1 MATKAQRYRAEM
13 QRAAQKG
20 TRKAPRTAGGAG
32 RIAST
37 RAAKK
42 GQGRAKD
49 RIPNQASHNEAPVR
63 ARNSSY
69 ELEISATSRPSRKQ
83 TRKSRN
89 RQKTD
94 SALRITAMNRHA
106 RPQARAMRPSGNP
119 S

>member
-1 MATKAQRYRAEM
+1 MATKAQQYRAEM

-20 TRKAPRTAGGAG
+20 TRKGRGAAGGAG
-32 RIAST
+32 TAGST
-37 RAAKK
+37 GAAKK
-42 GQGRAKD
+42 GQGRVKH
-49 RIPNQASHNEAPVR
+49 RIPNQASRNEAPVR

-94 SALRITAMNRHA
+94 SALRITAMTRHA
-106 RPQARAMRPSGNP
+106 RPQARATRPSGNP
-119 S
+119 N